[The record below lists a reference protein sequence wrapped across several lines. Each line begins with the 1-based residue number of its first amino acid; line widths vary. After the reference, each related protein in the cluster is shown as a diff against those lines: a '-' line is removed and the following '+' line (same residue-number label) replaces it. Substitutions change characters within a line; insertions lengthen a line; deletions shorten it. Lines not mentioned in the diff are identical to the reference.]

1 MARVNA
7 LRARVNALLNQHD
20 YLIITV
26 ASFKG
31 GVGKT
36 TLAVELAY
44 QLDAVLCDLDWNEGN
59 ASKSLGY
66 RHDQRVRAPL
76 LDAIEKG
83 RPPALVPGTARRRPD
98 LVPCHPDFQPNEP
111 GRDQMA
117 NLLTAWAKHWGRVVV
132 VDTHPGDGESAFG
145 AVIAA
150 HLTLTPAVLETK
162 PLDALE
168 QMLNDLASFPLLV
181 VPNAVPSVAPSFEVR
196 RLERMTTLT
205 GVPVSSP
212 VSACRWLGTR
222 KKYMPVS
229 AAPNI
234 PKAHKS
240 YVSEINTV
248 AGEAVTHVERAA
260 TA

>member
-1 MARVNA
+1 MNG
-7 LRARVNALLNQHD
+7 LRARVEALLSQHG

-36 TLAVELAY
+36 TLAIELAHH
-44 QLDAVLCDLDWNEGN
+44 LNAILCDLDWNEGN
-59 ASKSLGY
+59 ASRALGH

-83 RPPALVPGTARRRPD
+83 RPPMLVPGAARRRPD

-111 GRDQMA
+111 GREQMA
-117 NLLTAWAKHWGRVVV
+117 DLLTAWAKHWGRVVV

-145 AVIAA
+145 AVMAA
-150 HLTLTPAVLETK
+150 HLTLTPALLETK

-168 QMLNDLASFPLLV
+168 QMLNDLAAFPLLV
-181 VPNAVPSVAPSFEVR
+181 VPNAVPSIAPSFEVR
-196 RLERMTTLT
+196 RLGQMTARV
-205 GVPVSSP
+205 GAPVSSP
-212 VSACRWLGTR
+212 VSAHRWLKTR

-229 AAPNI
+229 AAPAI
-234 PKAHKS
+234 PRVHEP
-240 YVSEINTV
+240 YVSEINTI
-248 AGEAVTHVERAA
+248 ALEAVTHVERAA
-260 TA
+260 AA